1 MNMRV
6 LMRSTGAVTVV
17 VARPVTMEA
26 PKWVEKLS
34 PMPVVLIHHCFAWSY
49 DAHCVAVKAAAL
61 SCSRYPPLR
70 RRRWLLQMLTL
81 HSRVTALNKALSSL

>member
-26 PKWVEKLS
+26 PKCVAKLS
-34 PMPVVLIHHCFAWSY
+34 PMPIVLIHHCFAWSY

-61 SCSRYPPLR
+61 IC
-70 RRRWLLQMLTL
+70 
-81 HSRVTALNKALSSL
+81 SSLD

>member
-1 MNMRV
+1 MLERILLTQAHHMSRRQPDMNMRV

-61 SCSRYPPLR
+61 SCTGIPP
-70 RRRWLLQMLTL
+70 
-81 HSRVTALNKALSSL
+81 